1 MTTITKLT
9 RQGFTLVELMVV
21 ILIFGGIV
29 TMVTM
34 NWERLVPDAQ
44 LNSSVRTLSDILNG
58 TRSEAIARNAEFR
71 VLYDIDADTYWVE
84 TPFLV
89 TGGLATVRIPG
100 EEDFDEGRRAT
111 ADFQELAEGVDI
123 VKITID
129 GEEYMDGQVYVR
141 FSPSGGSNAH
151 LVQLH
156 HAATNTTYTVEVLAL
171 TGLIRFHKGLFER
184 EEVTESDFQ

>member
-1 MTTITKLT
+1 MATISQLT
-9 RQGFTLVELMVV
+9 RRGFTLVELMVV

-44 LNSSVRTLSDILNG
+44 LNSSVRVLSDILNG
-58 TRSEAIARNAEFR
+58 TRSEAIARNAEYR

-84 TPFLV
+84 TPFLE

-100 EEDFDEGRRAT
+100 EEDFDEGRRAIR
-111 ADFQELAEGVDI
+111 DLQELAEGVDI
-123 VKITID
+123 VKVTID
-129 GEEYMDGQVYVR
+129 DEEYTDGQVYVR

-156 HAATNTTYTVEVLAL
+156 HSATDTTYTVEVLAL

-184 EEVTESDFQ
+184 EEVTEGDFQ